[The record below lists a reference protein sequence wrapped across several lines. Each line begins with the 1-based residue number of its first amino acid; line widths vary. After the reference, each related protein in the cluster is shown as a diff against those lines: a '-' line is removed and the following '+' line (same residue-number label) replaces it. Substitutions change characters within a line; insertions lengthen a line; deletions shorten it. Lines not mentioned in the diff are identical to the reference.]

1 MMPDQR
7 GAVLPYRTT
16 GEELSRWIEARA
28 RGRDLAQIQG
38 LNFAAGGFQGTLVAG
53 QALGF
58 VDPETQDVSLV
69 GREFALAPDPE
80 RRRLIFESLLR
91 YEPYELLIEA
101 VFDRGNATETTLEW
115 VQTWWSTQG
124 YGSSQTNREE
134 ASSAFA
140 KLAEYAGL
148 GSYLQ
153 GRRGYPTRIQ
163 WSDGAGERAKEV
175 LRASESPRS
184 TVEEEAEGVEAFE
197 AIDFSAPAALG
208 GGEGPAGGNSRLVL
222 NLGAGRAVE
231 LSFPP
236 YLSAEERK
244 RLLALVELMLTATP
258 GDPSGG
264 R

>member
-1 MMPDQR
+1 MPDQR

-16 GEELSRWIEARA
+16 GEELSRLIEARA

-38 LNFAAGGFQGTLVAG
+38 LNFAAGSFQGTLVAA

-58 VDPETQDVSLV
+58 VDPETQDVSRT
-69 GREFALAPDPE
+69 GREFALAPDSE
-80 RRRLIFESLLR
+80 RRRLLFQALLR
-91 YEPYELLIEA
+91 FEPYELLIEA
-101 VFDRGNATETTLEW
+101 VFDRGDATETTLEW

-140 KLAEYAGL
+140 KLVEYAGL

-163 WSDGAGERAKEV
+163 WVDGAGERTKEV
-175 LRASESPRS
+175 LRAPEGPQS
-184 TVEEEAEGVEAFE
+184 TVGEEAEEVEAS
-197 AIDFSAPAALG
+197 AMVGFSVPATLDG
-208 GGEGPAGGNSRLVL
+208 GAGPAGGNNRLVL
-222 NLGAGRAVE
+222 NLGSGRAVE

-236 YLSAEERK
+236 YLSAEEKK
-244 RLLALVELMLTATP
+244 RLLTLVDLMLTATP
-258 GDPSGG
+258 GDPSG
-264 R
+264 RR